1 MQQTDN
7 IVAELKR
14 ALRAAGV
21 TYAALAQEL
30 DLSEASVKRLF
41 QQRSF
46 SLQRLEQTCNFAG
59 IEVADLVA
67 RANANEPRLSK
78 LTPEQELRLL
88 ENPKLVLMIYMLL
101 NQWRYDQIVAT
112 FDVSAEEGKALL
124 KELESLGMLEIR
136 SNDKVK
142 LLTAR
147 NFSWRNKGPVQ
158 RFFRQQVQPDFFND
172 AFDEDNAAMHFV
184 GARLS
189 ERSYQVM
196 QQEFERLLQTFDDLA
211 RQDARLPAHELRG
224 CGATMAIRPWEFAM
238 FTKLRRVPRD

>member
-14 ALRAAGV
+14 ALKAAGV
-21 TYAALAQEL
+21 TYAALAAEL
-30 DLSEASVKRLF
+30 ELSEASVKRLF

-112 FDVSAEEGKALL
+112 FAVNPDEGKALL
-124 KELESLGMLEIR
+124 KELEALGMLEIR
-136 SNDKVK
+136 PNDKVK

-147 NFSWRNKGPVQ
+147 NFSWRNNGPVQ
-158 RFFRQQVQPDFFND
+158 RFFRHQVQPDFFND
-172 AFDEDNAAMHFV
+172 TFDADNAALHFV
-184 GARLS
+184 GGRLS
-189 ERSYQVM
+189 ERSYRSM
-196 QQEFERLLQTFDDLA
+196 HEEFQKLLQTFDDLA
-211 RQDARLPAHELRG
+211 RQDARLSAQELRG
-224 CGATMAIRPWEFAM
+224 CGVSMAIRPWEFAM